1 MKLDVSVDIESAVR
15 RLGVAQ
21 KQARYA
27 AMVAINRALPEM
39 QRAVVAE
46 MAARF
51 DRPTPYTLGGTF
63 KKQATR
69 DSLEGMVA
77 LKDERAAG
85 KGTPATKYLS
95 PSVFGGDRNEKRFER
110 ALRAA
115 GTLPNGMYA
124 VKGQA
129 AKVDG
134 FGNMARGQIVQIL
147 AYFQA
152 FGEQGYK
159 ANTTAKSREKLKK
172 GSKARYGV
180 TYFAL
185 RSPRG
190 KLPPGVY
197 QSIRTGFGYAVKP
210 VLIFVDGAPNYE
222 RRFDFYGVAGRV
234 ARERFRPLFAQALR
248 QALATAR

>member
-1 MKLDVSVDIESAVR
+1 MRLDVSVDISGAMR
-15 RLGVAQ
+15 RLEASQ
-21 KQARYA
+21 KQVRFA
-27 AMVAINRALPEM
+27 AMVAINRTLPDM

-46 MAARF
+46 IARTF

-63 KKQATR
+63 KRQATR
-69 DSLEGMVA
+69 ARLEGEVA

-95 PSVFGGDRNEKRFER
+95 PSVFGGDRGEKRFER

-115 GTLPNGMYA
+115 GILPQGMYA
-124 VKGQA
+124 VKGEA
-129 AKVDG
+129 AQTDA

-159 ANTTAKSREKLKK
+159 ANMTAAGRAKLARGSRTR
-172 GSKARYGV
+172 AAF
-180 TYFAL
+180 TYFVL

-190 KLPPGVY
+190 KLPPGIY
-197 QSIRTGFGYAVKP
+197 QSLKSGFGYAVRP
-210 VLIFVDGAPNYE
+210 VMVFVDQPNYE
-222 RRFDFYGVAGRV
+222 RAFDFYGAAERVGR
-234 ARERFRPLFAQALR
+234 ARFPELFRQALR